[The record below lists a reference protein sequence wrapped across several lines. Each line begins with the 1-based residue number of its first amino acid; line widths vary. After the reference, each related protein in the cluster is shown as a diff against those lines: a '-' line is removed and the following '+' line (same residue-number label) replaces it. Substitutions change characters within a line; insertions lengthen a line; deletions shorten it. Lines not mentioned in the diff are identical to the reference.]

1 MKRLTPLVICCALAA
16 TACAEESLTGPPS
29 LGHVLAYASVK
40 PGLPNEVH
48 LYVSRLDGTEE
59 RLLTEMEGNR
69 PAWSPDA
76 SRIAFQT
83 AGADGRFDIW
93 TLELATSE
101 LRNLTEFEGDFS
113 TGQDL
118 APDQS
123 PAWSPDGQRLVFSS
137 SGTGE
142 GDLYLVDAD
151 GSGLERLTSTEE
163 PDLSPDWSPDGS
175 RIVFSRNVPSGTQLW
190 IVDVATGAE
199 TPLTDPS
206 GRDETPRWSPDG
218 ARIAFSRFLFA
229 SGGEEPNHDLYV
241 MDADGSNVVQLT
253 ETPFA
258 EIDPA
263 WSPDGEEVVFARDDD
278 LVRLRLET
286 GAEIAIDPGEGSF
299 SSPDWRP

>member
-1 MKRLTPLVICCALAA
+1 MKGRTLLVICAVAA
-16 TACAEESLTGPPS
+16 TGCAEEDLTGPPS

-40 PGLPNEVH
+40 PSEPGGLH
-48 LYVSRLDGTEE
+48 LYVSRLDGTDE
-59 RLLTEMEGNR
+59 RMLTDMEGNR

-83 AGADGRFDIW
+83 AGTDGRFDIW
-93 TLELATSE
+93 TLELATGD

-113 TGQDL
+113 TGQDI
-118 APDQS
+118 AADES
-123 PAWSPDGQRLVFSS
+123 PAWSPDGRRLVFSS
-137 SGTGE
+137 GGTGE

-151 GSGLERLTSTEE
+151 GANLERLTSTPE

-175 RIVFSRNVPSGTQLW
+175 RVVFSRNVPSGTQLW

-199 TPLTDPS
+199 TQLTDPA
-206 GRDETPRWSPDG
+206 GRDETARWSPDG
-218 ARIAFSRFLFA
+218 TRIAFCRFPFA
-229 SGGEEPNHDLYV
+229 QGGEEPSHDLHA

-263 WSPDGEEVVFARDDD
+263 WSPDGEELVFNRDDD

-299 SSPDWRP
+299 SSPDWRR